1 MLAAS
6 RYLTKIRKQF
16 FSSKHL
22 DERERLAFTLAA
34 YNMGPER
41 VQNLRTQARRR
52 GLDPNRW
59 FFQVER
65 VAAEEIG
72 MGVVSYVSSVNKY
85 YLAYERERVRLS
97 PGCVRRRR
105 RLKIIYKFDIDN
117 AFFTVLI
124 SNYLAYSVPILSH
137 T

>member
-1 MLAAS
+1 MQITPAAARSVGVGNVHDKDSNVLAAS

-22 DERERLAFTLAA
+22 DERERWRSPWRPTTWARSGYRTCA
-34 YNMGPER
+34 PRR
-41 VQNLRTQARRR
+41 VAG

-85 YLAYERERVRLS
+85 YLAYERERVRLE
-97 PGCVRRRR
+97 PGVRA
-105 RLKIIYKFDIDN
+105 KTATAQK
-117 AFFTVLI
+117 
-124 SNYLAYSVPILSH
+124 
-137 T
+137 